1 MVTCIYLLQ
10 IVETHSFDVFI
21 IIIIRLV
28 CIDIIF
34 YFRIKVI
41 LSLAIWVFFLHLSN
55 RSLNLKDVVTSYL
68 VEDEASFALGY

>member
-10 IVETHSFDVFI
+10 IVETYSLDVF

-41 LSLAIWVFFLHLSN
+41 LSLAIGVFLHLSN